1 MKQTFLR
8 GASIKDIIIGTET
21 LIKTAGIKPDV
32 ATKLRN
38 MTIKEIGRMQDLEKR
53 RPTKKNLTTKEWKA
67 VKTIAADTSRRVVP
81 ADKGDKSIVT
91 DYGLEALDHK
101 EEEAAVLDEG
111 TYLGKLQERIK
122 AHTKI
127 DANPAIKHE
136 KKLNSALQKMHQ
148 VGKHMTINNRDKDN
162 PLILSRESL
171 LQYTTQG
178 AIPPQLR
185 GQIKDHKE
193 GDPMREISDASRSP
207 GHKLAK
213 TLNKIFDTYTR
224 QTKTAVNGGKQ
235 LIQFIREGRFNGN
248 FLGSCDAVALYP
260 SIIVEEGLELLE
272 RKILEDEDLERKTD
286 LSKAELAKLTRLVTE
301 ELYFEC
307 EFGFFQQNGGTQMGG
322 PLSRLLA
329 DLVIENN
336 IEAKIAAHPRW
347 GPIWDWVRLIDDTL
361 SVWESEEIFLEFF
374 EYLNNLHDSI
384 KWTYEVE
391 KDNKIA
397 IFDILILRTDSGYST
412 TVYRKP
418 AASDRYIHYTS
429 AQAWKEKA
437 SAIRTLKAR
446 AYEYCSDEEL
456 LAEELSHLLQV
467 FVGNGYPANTVWRIL
482 YQDNKGKK
490 NEVELDV
497 SKSLYAPYHPR
508 ARRLYNILKKEF
520 GIDVIYKKT
529 QTLGDIILKKGRQI
543 EKGFRRNVVYS
554 IPCAQCPKK
563 YVGQTTATLNK
574 RNSQHKN
581 WCLKKHKKEI
591 LKSTKKN
598 DGMAYHHHSTGHN
611 IDFDRTE
618 IITEEK
624 NYWRRLIIEGMEI
637 KKLGENRANRQV
649 GYEID
654 DSWNPIIERLKS

>member
-1 MKQTFLR
+1 
-8 GASIKDIIIGTET
+8 
-21 LIKTAGIKPDV
+21 
-32 ATKLRN
+32 
-38 MTIKEIGRMQDLEKR
+38 
-53 RPTKKNLTTKEWKA
+53 
-67 VKTIAADTSRRVVP
+67 
-81 ADKGDKSIVT
+81 
-91 DYGLEALDHK
+91 
-101 EEEAAVLDEG
+101 VL
-111 TYLGKLQERIK
+111 YI
-122 AHTKI
+122 
-127 DANPAIKHE
+127 
-136 KKLNSALQKMHQ
+136 
-148 VGKHMTINNRDKDN
+148 
-162 PLILSRESL
+162 
-171 LQYTTQG
+171 
-178 AIPPQLR
+178 
-185 GQIKDHKE
+185 
-193 GDPMREISDASRSP
+193 
-207 GHKLAK
+207 
-213 TLNKIFDTYTR
+213 
-224 QTKTAVNGGKQ
+224 
-235 LIQFIREGRFNGN
+235 
-248 FLGSCDAVALYP
+248 
-260 SIIVEEGLELLE
+260 
-272 RKILEDEDLERKTD
+272 
-286 LSKAELAKLTRLVTE
+286 
-301 ELYFEC
+301 
-307 EFGFFQQNGGTQMGG
+307 
-322 PLSRLLA
+322 
-329 DLVIENN
+329 
-336 IEAKIAAHPRW
+336 
-347 GPIWDWVRLIDDTL
+347 
-361 SVWESEEIFLEFF
+361 ESEEVFLEFF
-374 EYLNNLHDSI
+374 EHLNNLHASI

-397 IFDILILRTDSGYST
+397 IFDILILRTDLGYST